1 MRFFYK
7 IFLSTI
13 LILTVSLST
22 IEYLTVSYSLEHSVQ
37 REQDSALTQ
46 HQTVKYSIQTVLLNV
61 EDGLDQENME
71 NIGKT
76 AAATLGAGCGLYFSQ
91 KGQACYYNSCEIEP
105 TDSGNE
111 VDKGQLGYEIS
122 IDMDGSRYLQ
132 VRSQFSQDGRD
143 YLLITEKNVTGLFA

>member
-37 REQDSALTQ
+37 REQDSALAQ

-76 AAATLGAGCGLYFSQ
+76 AAATLA
-91 KGQACYYNSCEIEP
+91 E
-105 TDSGNE
+105 
-111 VDKGQLGYEIS
+111 
-122 IDMDGSRYLQ
+122 R
-132 VRSQFSQDGRD
+132 
-143 YLLITEKNVTGLFA
+143 TGLLL

>member
-37 REQDSALTQ
+37 REQDSALAQ

-61 EDGLDQENME
+61 EDGLDQ
-71 NIGKT
+71 
-76 AAATLGAGCGLYFSQ
+76 
-91 KGQACYYNSCEIEP
+91 
-105 TDSGNE
+105 
-111 VDKGQLGYEIS
+111 
-122 IDMDGSRYLQ
+122 
-132 VRSQFSQDGRD
+132 
-143 YLLITEKNVTGLFA
+143 